1 MKFSAVLQVPGNF
14 HVATHSAKE
23 RPVDGGNMQHT
34 IEYIAFGDDVPTVS
48 SPAPLLPLLII
59 YHNIVKKLQNICR

>member
-1 MKFSAVLQVPGNF
+1 MQQYSAVLQVPGNF

-48 SPAPLLPLLII
+48 SPATLPPHYLPEYCQKALKYI
-59 YHNIVKKLQNICR
+59 

>member
-1 MKFSAVLQVPGNF
+1 MQQYSAVLQVPGNF

-48 SPAPLLPLLII
+48 SPATLFPLLII
-59 YHNIVKKLQNICR
+59 YLNSVKKISNY